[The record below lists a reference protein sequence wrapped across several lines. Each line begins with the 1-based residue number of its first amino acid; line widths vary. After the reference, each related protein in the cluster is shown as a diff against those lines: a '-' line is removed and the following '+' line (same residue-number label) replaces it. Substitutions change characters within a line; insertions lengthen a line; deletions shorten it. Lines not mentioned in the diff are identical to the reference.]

1 MFKFSLLRQII
12 GLSLIIFS
20 WLDPFYWG
28 EEFQIVS
35 FILGFDMMTLI
46 PKIIIFGIDYFWDI
60 SGYGLFLLLQ
70 VAEDIIFHFF
80 TLGRIIELII
90 KPLIIF
96 LIILFNGFGFWLA
109 AIAAVIDFIFN
120 WEMKII

>member
-1 MFKFSLLRQII
+1 MFKFDLLRQVI
-12 GLSLIIFS
+12 GLSLILFS

-35 FILGFDMMTLI
+35 FILGFDMMTLF

-70 VAEDIIFHFF
+70 VIEDLIFDFF
-80 TLGRIIELII
+80 TLGRIIELIV
-90 KPLIIF
+90 KPGIVFLIIF
-96 LIILFNGFGFWLA
+96 LNGFGFWLA
-109 AIAAVIDFIFN
+109 SIAAVIDFIFN
-120 WEMKII
+120 FQKKKI